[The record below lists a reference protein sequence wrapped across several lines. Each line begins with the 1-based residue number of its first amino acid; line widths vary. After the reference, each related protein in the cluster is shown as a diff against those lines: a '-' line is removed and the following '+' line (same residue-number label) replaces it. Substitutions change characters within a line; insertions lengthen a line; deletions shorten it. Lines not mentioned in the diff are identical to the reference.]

1 MVADV
6 EVVESNGFT
15 PTLTTI
21 TNTNMGSADVPN
33 MTPEQY
39 PITPGYNS
47 FVKWQRFHVIS
58 MGGASQVRYFKI
70 WASVNLVS
78 GATLYSNATFASYN
92 PATPFIAPS
101 SGSYYWAR
109 YPVLTSCPA
118 TATIG
123 VNGAT
128 TNSLSAST
136 PYSDYIAL
144 QIRTDPSVA
153 LGTVIT
159 LNYQYEEIA

>member
-6 EVVESNGFT
+6 EIVESNGST
-15 PTLTTI
+15 PTLTI
-21 TNTNMGSADVPN
+21 VSNVNMGSADVPN
-33 MTPEQY
+33 MVAEAY
-39 PITPGYNS
+39 PIVPGSRSY
-47 FVKWQRFHVIS
+47 VKWQRFHVIS

-70 WASVNLVS
+70 WVSQNLVT

-101 SGSYYWAR
+101 SGQYYWAR
-109 YPVLTSCPA
+109 YPVLTECPA
-118 TATIG
+118 TATLG

-136 PYSDYIAL
+136 PYSDYLAM
-144 QIRTDPSVA
+144 QIRTDPSTLQGIV
-153 LGTVIT
+153 VT